1 MGSPPGQAFAFFC
14 GDCGGGGG
22 EGVLMNKNG

>member
-14 GDCGGGGG
+14 GDGGGGGG